1 MVDNDEGE
9 LILLSSI
16 VRHGMVDDD
25 IENENRICEAI
36 YLESG
41 T

>member
-1 MVDNDEGE
+1 VRQGMVDNDEGE

-25 IENENRICEAI
+25 IEN
-36 YLESG
+36 
-41 T
+41 